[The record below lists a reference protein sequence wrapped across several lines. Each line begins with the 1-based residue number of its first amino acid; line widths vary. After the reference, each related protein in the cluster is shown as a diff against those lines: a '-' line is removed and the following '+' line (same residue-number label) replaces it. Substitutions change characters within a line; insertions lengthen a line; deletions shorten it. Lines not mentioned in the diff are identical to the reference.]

1 MVRWQRLYSRE
12 YEMESVDV
20 LIMDPRGLHAQNA
33 SQLVAMA
40 MEFPNQTKISVVS
53 QDGRRLDAR
62 SPMRLLSA
70 GFTCGDALRIEA
82 DGPDECEAVQRMAQL
97 VRSWGQ

>member
-1 MVRWQRLYSRE
+1 
-12 YEMESVDV
+12 MESVDA

-40 MEFPNQTKISVVS
+40 MEFPDQTKISIVS

-70 GFTCGDALRIEA
+70 GFTCGDTLRIEA
-82 DGPDECEAVQRMAQL
+82 DGPDECEAVQRMVRL

>member
-1 MVRWQRLYSRE
+1 
-12 YEMESVDV
+12 MESVDV

-40 MEFPNQTKISVVS
+40 MEFPDQTKISIVP

-70 GFTCGDALRIEA
+70 GFTCGDTLRIEA
-82 DGPDECEAVQRMAQL
+82 DGPDECEAVQRMVRL

>member
-1 MVRWQRLYSRE
+1 
-12 YEMESVDV
+12 MESVDV

-40 MEFPNQTKISVVS
+40 MEFPDQTKISIVS

-70 GFTCGDALRIEA
+70 GFTCGDTLCIEA
-82 DGPDECEAVQRMAQL
+82 DGPDECEAVQRMVRL
-97 VRSWGQ
+97 VRSWDQ

>member
-1 MVRWQRLYSRE
+1 
-12 YEMESVDV
+12 MESVDV

-40 MEFPNQTKISVVS
+40 MEFPDQTKILIVS

-70 GFTCGDALRIEA
+70 GFTCGDTLRIEA
-82 DGPDECEAVQRMAQL
+82 DGPDECEAVQRMVRL

>member
-1 MVRWQRLYSRE
+1 
-12 YEMESVDV
+12 MESVDV

-40 MEFPNQTKISVVS
+40 MEFPDQTKISIVS

-70 GFTCGDALRIEA
+70 EFKYGDTLRIEA
-82 DGPDECEAVQRMAQL
+82 DGPCEHEAVLRMVRL
-97 VRSWGQ
+97 VRSWCQ